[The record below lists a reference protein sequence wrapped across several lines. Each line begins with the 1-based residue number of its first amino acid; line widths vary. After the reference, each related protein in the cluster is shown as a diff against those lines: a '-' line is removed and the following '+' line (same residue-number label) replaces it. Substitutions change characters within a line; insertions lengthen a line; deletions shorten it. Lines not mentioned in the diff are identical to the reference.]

1 VYQEYRKALA
11 ALGAEPV
18 PLPEPAEGP
27 LVFFQLLDWFLS
39 EFEGLEEVIGVAND
53 NTASVSFKGLVG
65 NLLRAGAIDL
75 SKLGGGFQYVPYEGL
90 SEEVATIQEVKVA
103 YFERFW
109 DPSGKVAVRT
119 LATAA
124 AKVGLIPSSHPS
136 FFLCLFFAKLFRLAQ
151 ELIPDQPS
159 EDNQTSEVRRSP
171 SERDAG
177 GSSGAQV

>member
-1 VYQEYRKALA
+1 MITRCPSPSRDSWVTCS
-11 ALGAEPV
+11 
-18 PLPEPAEGP
+18 EPAP
-27 LVFFQLLDWFLS
+27 S
-39 EFEGLEEVIGVAND
+39 TSPN
-53 NTASVSFKGLVG
+53 
-65 NLLRAGAIDL
+65 
-75 SKLGGGFQYVPYEGL
+75 LGGDFQYVPYECL
-90 SEEVATIQEVKVA
+90 SEEVARIQEVKVA

-124 AKVGLIPSSHPS
+124 AAEVGLIPSSHPS
-136 FFLCLFFAKLFRLAQ
+136 FFLCLFLAKIFLAQ

-171 SERDAG
+171 SGCDAG

>member
-1 VYQEYRKALA
+1 M
-11 ALGAEPV
+11 
-18 PLPEPAEGP
+18 
-27 LVFFQLLDWFLS
+27 
-39 EFEGLEEVIGVAND
+39 
-53 NTASVSFKGLVG
+53 
-65 NLLRAGAIDL
+65 
-75 SKLGGGFQYVPYEGL
+75 GGGAFQYVPYEGL
-90 SEEVATIQEVKVA
+90 SEEVARIQEVKVA

-124 AKVGLIPSSHPS
+124 AAEVGLIPSSYPS
-136 FFLCLFFAKLFRLAQ
+136 FFLCLFLAKLFRLPQ